1 VLLLVRPSVELARM
15 QWEQGL
21 RRLESLDE
29 PPAREAV
36 YRRVTAAIVDE
47 LHRRLGQT
55 FTLAQLTDE
64 YDMSARWCRDVAQRT
79 TSNVWAHDLSL
90 VADAAFA
97 RFARGAI
104 DFRPSEG

>member
-1 VLLLVRPSVELARM
+1 MRPSVELARM
-15 QWEQGL
+15 QWEQGE

-47 LHRRLGQT
+47 LHRRVGQT
-55 FTLAQLTDE
+55 FTLAELAAV
-64 YDMSARWCRDVAQRT
+64 YDDSARWTRDVAQRT
-79 TSNVWAHDLSL
+79 TPNVWAHDLTI
-90 VADAAFA
+90 VGDAAFA

-104 DFRPSEG
+104 DFRTIDE

>member
-1 VLLLVRPSVELARM
+1 MRPSVELARM
-15 QWEQGL
+15 QWEQGE

-29 PPAREAV
+29 SPVREAV

-55 FTLAQLTDE
+55 FTLAELANE
-64 YDMSARWCRDVAQRT
+64 YDRSAYWSRDVAQRT
-79 TSNVWAHDLSL
+79 TPNVWAHDLTI

-104 DFRPSEG
+104 DFRSSDE